1 VSTEPRP
8 DDLGFDLPAPL
19 AVSKKKI
26 VVVVLVVGVAL
37 AVAFVLGYRP
47 RHEAAQALASS
58 NVASENALP
67 RVQVVTA
74 KAVTSDKAL
83 VLPGS
88 VTALESTT
96 IYPRV
101 TGYVRRWLVDMGDK
115 VSEGQLLAEI
125 DVPENEAELVQA
137 RAELAQAEASL
148 ELANAN
154 LALQQINLGRTQRL
168 TDKNLVAK
176 ADLDTQQA
184 TTVGSQA
191 QVSVARANV
200 EAQRANIKKLT
211 DERAFQRVLA
221 PFAGTITARSVDRG
235 ALVSAGNS
243 TPLFKIVATDPVR
256 VIVQVPQDVA
266 PGVKVDLA
274 ANVIARGY
282 GARSFPG
289 KVTRAAGELDP
300 SLRTM
305 GTEIRVANPD
315 GALLPGMY
323 VQASLSLASPHQ
335 VFEIPATSLYND
347 AHGTRV
353 ATVDAA
359 GKIHFVDI
367 VIERDTG
374 ATIQVASG
382 LTGSESIVKV
392 GVASYAEGTQV
403 DVQK

>member
-26 VVVVLVVGVAL
+26 FVVVLIVGAAL
-37 AVAFVLGYRP
+37 ALAFVLGYRP
-47 RHEAAQALASS
+47 RREAAQALASS
-58 NVASENALP
+58 NVATENALP
-67 RVQVVTA
+67 RVQVVNA

-83 VLPGS
+83 VLPGT

-96 IYPRV
+96 VYPRV
-101 TGYVRRWLVDMGDK
+101 TGYVRRWLVDIGDK
-115 VSEGQLLAEI
+115 VTEGQLLAEI
-125 DVPENEAELVQA
+125 DVPENEAALVQA
-137 RAELAQAEASL
+137 RAELAQAEAGL

-168 TDKNLVAK
+168 TEKNLVAK

-221 PFAGTITARSVDRG
+221 PFAGTVTSRSIDRG

-243 TPLFKIVATDPVR
+243 TPLFKIVAADPVR

-266 PGVKVDLA
+266 PGVKPDLA
-274 ANVIARGY
+274 ATVVARGY
-282 GARSFPG
+282 GARAFPG

-300 SLRTM
+300 ALRTM

-382 LTGSESIVKV
+382 LTGKESIVKV

>member
-1 VSTEPRP
+1 VTTEPRP
-8 DDLGFDLPAPL
+8 DDLGFELPAPL

-26 VVVVLVVGVAL
+26 FVVVLLVAAAL

-47 RHEAAQALASS
+47 RHEAAQALASG

-67 RVQVVTA
+67 RVQVVNA

-83 VLPGS
+83 VLPGT

-96 IYPRV
+96 VYPRV
-101 TGYVRRWLVDMGDK
+101 TGYVRRWLVDIGDK
-115 VSEGQLLAEI
+115 VTEGQLLAEI
-125 DVPENEAELVQA
+125 DVPENDAALVQA
-137 RAELAQAEASL
+137 RAELAQAEAGL

-168 TDKNLVAK
+168 TEKNLVAK

-184 TTVGSQA
+184 TTAGSQA
-191 QVSVARANV
+191 QVSVAKANI
-200 EAQRANIKKLT
+200 EAQRANIRKLT
-211 DERAFQRVLA
+211 DERAFQRVVA
-221 PFAGTITARSVDRG
+221 PFAGTITARHIDRG

-266 PGVKVDLA
+266 PGVKADLG

-282 GARSFPG
+282 GSRAFAG
-289 KVTRAAGELDP
+289 KVTRATGELDP

-374 ATIQVASG
+374 ASIQVASG